1 MKTNTKNKL
10 SKIKNDRQKIKMKKA
25 EVYKL
30 WNLEVEGNLSFLVPW
45 SPMAAPQ
52 N

>member
-25 EVYKL
+25 NFKK
-30 WNLEVEGNLSFLVPW
+30 
-45 SPMAAPQ
+45 AKKA
-52 N
+52 